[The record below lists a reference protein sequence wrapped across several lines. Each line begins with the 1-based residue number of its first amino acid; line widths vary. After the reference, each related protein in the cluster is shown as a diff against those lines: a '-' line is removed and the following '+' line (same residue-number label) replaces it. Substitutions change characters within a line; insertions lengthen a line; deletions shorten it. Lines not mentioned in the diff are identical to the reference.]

1 VGANMMNALSRHV
14 LKPRSANDYRALAV
28 TLVPPFL
35 RLVCR
40 LSVSVCRINQPR
52 AKTDLE
58 KVRCTRVRVRAMRM
72 KGREERWS
80 WLRKRQKRR
89 ERESQ
94 NRWKRE
100 RKACSLQGDSLF

>member
-1 VGANMMNALSRHV
+1 
-14 LKPRSANDYRALAV
+14 
-28 TLVPPFL
+28 
-35 RLVCR
+35 
-40 LSVSVCRINQPR
+40 
-52 AKTDLE
+52 
-58 KVRCTRVRVRAMRM
+58 MRM